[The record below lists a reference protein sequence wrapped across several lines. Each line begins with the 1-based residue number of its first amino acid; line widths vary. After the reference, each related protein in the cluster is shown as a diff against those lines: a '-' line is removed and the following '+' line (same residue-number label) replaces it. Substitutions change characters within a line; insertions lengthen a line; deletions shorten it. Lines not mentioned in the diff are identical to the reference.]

1 MSSYIPAELRRLVR
15 ARARGLCEYCLL
27 HEDNT
32 YLGNAV
38 DHVIS
43 EKHGGQTLEGN
54 LAFSCQSCN
63 RRKGSDVASVIPGTD
78 GVVRFFN
85 PRRDKWSSH
94 FALVGFEII
103 GITPVGE
110 ATARI
115 LDFNS
120 ASRVEERQVLME
132 TGRFP
137 SAAAAQVI
145 RG

>member
-27 HEDNT
+27 HEADT

-43 EKHGGQTLEGN
+43 EKHGGQTVEQN
-54 LAFSCQSCN
+54 LAFSCQPCN
-63 RRKGSDVASVIPGTD
+63 RRKGTDVASVVPGTD

-85 PRRDKWSSH
+85 PRRDKWRDH
-94 FALVGFEII
+94 FALVGFEIVA
-103 GITPVGE
+103 ITPVGE

-115 LDFNS
+115 LDFN
-120 ASRVEERQVLME
+120 APNRLEERQALME
-132 TGRFP
+132 EGRFP
-137 SAAAAQVI
+137 TATANEI
-145 RG
+145 MRR

>member
-1 MSSYIPAELRRLVR
+1 V
-15 ARARGLCEYCLL
+15 CEYCLI
-27 HEDNT
+27 HESDT
-32 YLGNAV
+32 YLGTAV

-43 EKHGGQTLEGN
+43 EKHGGPTTEDN
-54 LAFSCQSCN
+54 LAFACQPCN
-63 RRKGSDVASVIPGTD
+63 RAKGSDIASVIPGSAEL
-78 GVVRFFN
+78 VRLFH
-85 PRRDKWSSH
+85 PRRDRWSDH

-120 ASRVEERQVLME
+120 PRRLAERQASIE
-132 TGRFP
+132 EGSFP
-137 SAAAAQVI
+137 SPAAAEII

>member
-15 ARARGLCEYCLL
+15 TRARGLCEYCLL

-38 DHVIS
+38 DHVVS
-43 EKHGGQTLEGN
+43 EKHGGQTVEDN
-54 LAFSCQSCN
+54 LAFSCQPCN
-63 RRKGSDVASVIPGTD
+63 RRKGSDVASVVPGSD

-85 PRRDKWSSH
+85 PRRDKWSDH
-94 FALVGFEII
+94 FALVGFEIV
-103 GITPVGE
+103 GITPIGE
-110 ATARI
+110 VTARI

-120 ASRVEERQVLME
+120 PVRVEERQVLME
-132 TGRFP
+132 RGRFP
-137 SAAAAQVI
+137 SADAAPII